1 MPMIGERTPEGRQAG
16 SRRPAYQ
23 PDRADRMV
31 GSVASV
37 LGMLVV
43 LASIPSPSRTWLMAT
58 ASVLLGV
65 FGYMLGARLL
75 GVATILVS
83 LAVILTWLLA

>member
-1 MPMIGERTPEGRQAG
+1 MPMIGERTPEDGQAG
-16 SRRPAYQ
+16 GRRPSYQ
-23 PDRADRMV
+23 PDRTDRVV